1 MQNFPMYDKVPTSGG
16 WGTSLALIMLLV
28 ATLLFLFLTFTVP
41 VLAVL
46 WFFLYVVYL
55 LMSVKILNEYQ
66 RGVLFTLGR
75 YSGILG
81 PGVRVIVPFLQ
92 WVRIVDL
99 RVTTADIPPQEVIT
113 KDNVSVKVNG
123 VVFFRVIDPAKA
135 VLRVKDYKYAT
146 SAYAQTTL
154 RDVIGGVTLDEL
166 LENRD
171 AVAEEIRRIVD
182 EKTDEWGVDITD
194 IKLQDIVLPENMKR
208 AMAVQAEAER
218 EKRAVIIKAEGER
231 AAAENYAKAAKVLSS
246 TPGGLTLRI
255 LQTINDISKDPSQKF
270 IVLLPIELL
279 ESWMNALKYARS
291 SSGEPEDQKK
301 RKK

>member
-1 MQNFPMYDKVPTSGG
+1 M
-16 WGTSLALIMLLV
+16 IMLLV

-291 SSGEPEDQKK
+291 PSGEPEDQKK
-301 RKK
+301 GKK

>member
-1 MQNFPMYDKVPTSGG
+1 MYEGVARSGG
-16 WGTSLALIMLLV
+16 WGSGLAVVMLILV
-28 ATLLFLFLTFTVP
+28 TILFFFLIISVPFLF
-41 VLAVL
+41 VL
-46 WFFLYVVYL
+46 WILLYVVYL
-55 LMSVKILNEYQ
+55 ALSIRILNEYQ

-81 PGVRVIVPFLQ
+81 PGVRVIIPLIQ
-92 WVRIVDL
+92 WIRIVDL

-135 VLRVKDYKYAT
+135 ILRVKDYKYAT

-154 RDVIGGVTLDEL
+154 RDVVGGVTLDEL

-231 AAAENYAKAAKVLSS
+231 AAAENYAKAAEILAT

-255 LQTINDISKDPSQKF
+255 LQTVNDISKDPSQKF
-270 IVLLPIELL
+270 IVLLPLELL
-279 ESWMNALKYARS
+279 ESWLEA
-291 SSGEPEDQKK
+291 
-301 RKK
+301 RKKNSKND

>member
-1 MQNFPMYDKVPTSGG
+1 MYEGVARTGG
-16 WGTSLALIMLLV
+16 WGAGLAVAMLVLV
-28 ATLLFLFLTFTVP
+28 TILFVYLLFSLPF
-41 VLAVL
+41 LAVL
-46 WFFLYVVYL
+46 WVLLYAVYL
-55 LMSVKILNEYQ
+55 ALSVRVLNEYQ

-81 PGVRVIVPFLQ
+81 PGVRVIIPLIQ
-92 WVRIVDL
+92 WIRIVDL

-135 VLRVKDYKYAT
+135 ILRVKDYRYAT

-154 RDVIGGVTLDEL
+154 RDVVGGVTLDEL

-231 AAAENYAKAAKVLSS
+231 VAAENYAKAAEILSA

-255 LQTINDISKDPSQKF
+255 LQTVNDISKDPSQKF
-270 IVLLPIELL
+270 IVLLPLELL
-279 ESWMNALKYARS
+279 ESWLEA
-291 SSGEPEDQKK
+291 
-301 RKK
+301 RKKNAKND

>member
-1 MQNFPMYDKVPTSGG
+1 MDQAVKSGG
-16 WGTSLALIMLLV
+16 WGTTLAVIILLVVTIIFLALSF
-28 ATLLFLFLTFTVP
+28 AFPLLFVI
-41 VLAVL
+41 
-46 WFFLYVVYL
+46 WIILYVVYL
-55 LMSVKILNEYQ
+55 ALSVRILLEYQ

-81 PGVRVIVPFLQ
+81 PGIRVIIPIIQ
-92 WVRIVDL
+92 SMRIVDL

-123 VVFFRVIDPAKA
+123 VVFYRVIDPAKA
-135 VLRVKDYKYAT
+135 VLRVRDYKFAT
-146 SAYAQTTL
+146 SSYAQTTL
-154 RDVIGGVTLDEL
+154 RDVVGGVTLDEL

-171 AVAEEIRRIVD
+171 AIAEEIRRIVD
-182 EKTDEWGVDITD
+182 QKTDEWGVDITD
-194 IKLQDIVLPENMKR
+194 IKLQDITLPENMKR

-231 AAAENYAKAAKVLSS
+231 IAAENYARAAATLSS

-279 ESWMNALKYARS
+279 ESWLDARKHARLS
-291 SSGEPEDQKK
+291 SSKGKDNEYNNNKT
-301 RKK
+301 

>member
-1 MQNFPMYDKVPTSGG
+1 MYEGVARSGG
-16 WGTSLALIMLLV
+16 WGSGLAVVMLILVTVLFFFLLV
-28 ATLLFLFLTFTVP
+28 SMPFL
-41 VLAVL
+41 AAL
-46 WFFLYVVYL
+46 WILLYVVYL
-55 LMSVKILNEYQ
+55 ALSIRILNEYQ

-81 PGVRVIVPFLQ
+81 PGVRVIIPLIQ
-92 WVRIVDL
+92 WIRIVDL

-135 VLRVKDYKYAT
+135 ILRVKDYKYAT

-154 RDVIGGVTLDEL
+154 RDVVGGVTLDEL

-194 IKLQDIVLPENMKR
+194 IKLQDITLPENMKR

-231 AAAENYAKAAKVLSS
+231 AAAENYAKAAEILST

-270 IVLLPIELL
+270 IVLLPLELL
-279 ESWMNALKYARS
+279 ESWLEA
-291 SSGEPEDQKK
+291 
-301 RKK
+301 RKKNSKND

>member
-1 MQNFPMYDKVPTSGG
+1 M
-16 WGTSLALIMLLV
+16 IMLLV

-171 AVAEEIRRIVD
+171 AVAEEIKRIVD

>member
-1 MQNFPMYDKVPTSGG
+1 M
-16 WGTSLALIMLLV
+16 IMLLV

-41 VLAVL
+41 ILAVL

-291 SSGEPEDQKK
+291 PSGEPEDQKK

>member
-1 MQNFPMYDKVPTSGG
+1 M
-16 WGTSLALIMLLV
+16 ALIMLLV
-28 ATLLFLFLTFTVP
+28 ATLLFLFLTFTAP